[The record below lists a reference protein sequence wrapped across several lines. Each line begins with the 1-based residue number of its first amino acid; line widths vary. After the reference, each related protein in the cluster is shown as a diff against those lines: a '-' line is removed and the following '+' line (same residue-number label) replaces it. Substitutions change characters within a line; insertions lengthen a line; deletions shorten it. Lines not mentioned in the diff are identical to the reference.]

1 MQEKDKFEESRRH
14 LALEVLIT
22 LAETA
27 SGMVRKVAKKYL
39 NRLGKNSQEN
49 KNILFQNLFLVPQ
62 LLEMMVDLDDDAEWS
77 TKDTIEDEEDDSNA
91 VVGESSLDR
100 LSCAL
105 GGKTVLTY
113 ILTTV
118 QTMLQNRK
126 LFCFLQIFRIT
137 FSFSS

>member
-39 NRLGKNSQEN
+39 NRLGKNL
-49 KNILFQNLFLVPQ
+49 KKINILFQNLFLVPQ

-126 LFCFLQIFRIT
+126 LFFFANLQNNIFIL
-137 FSFSS
+137 